1 MQDIR
6 WGTFWFFVL
15 EIILFLIISNMYSIK
30 DALIVCL
37 CLMSYFLLLHIFWI
51 YKLSKWLNNPSL
63 SNLPHGT
70 GIWQHI
76 FSKHYQILKESKKS
90 KKNLVSTLD
99 QFTQAAEA
107 LMDGVVA
114 LNESNEIIWSNRRS
128 QIMLN
133 LNPKKDTGQPINYI
147 FRNTDLISYLE
158 QGNYEESI
166 KINLDASNI
175 KIIEIKIIMFGEK
188 QKVLI
193 AKDIS
198 QAMKIESDRK
208 EFISNVSHE
217 LKTPLTVISGF
228 IETLE
233 DMFAIN
239 GKEHK
244 DILKMMGEQAYNMS
258 KLIDDLLLLSNVES
272 SIFQNRSEKI
282 LINTIITK
290 IKKTIFIL
298 DAKRHKIKYQIDA
311 KLNIYGSKKEIE
323 SAFLNLITNAI
334 RYTEEDGFISISWG
348 LINGLPIFEVRDTGS
363 GIDQKHI
370 NKITERFYRV
380 DVNRSRDNGGTGLG
394 LSIVKNII
402 KRHDGELKITS
413 EVGKG
418 SSFKLIFNKES
429 ILN

>member
-6 WGTFWFFVL
+6 WGTFWFFVF
-15 EIILFLIISNMYSIK
+15 EIILFLIISNMYSIE
-30 DALIVCL
+30 DGLIVCL
-37 CLMSYFLLLHIFWI
+37 CLMSCFLVLHMFWI

-70 GIWQHI
+70 GVWQHI

-128 QIMLN
+128 QVMLN
-133 LNPKKDTGQPINYI
+133 LNSKKDTGQPINYI

-158 QGNYEESI
+158 KGNYEESI
-166 KINLDASNI
+166 KINLEASNT
-175 KIIEIKIIMFGEK
+175 KTIEIKIVMFGEK

-198 QAMKIESDRK
+198 QAIKIESDRK

-233 DMFAIN
+233 DMFTIS

-244 DILKMMGEQAYNMS
+244 NILKMMGDQAYNMS

-272 SIFQNRSEKI
+272 SIFQNRSEKL
-282 LINTIITK
+282 LINTIMSK
-290 IKKTIFIL
+290 IKKNISIL
-298 DAKRHKIKYQIDA
+298 DTKNHKIKYQIDSS
-311 KLNIYGSKKEIE
+311 LTIYGSKKEIE

-334 RYTEEDGFISISWG
+334 RYTEKEGFISISWG

-363 GIDQKHI
+363 GIEQKHI
-370 NKITERFYRV
+370 NRITERFYRV
-380 DVNRSRDNGGTGLG
+380 DTDRSRDTGGTGLG

-402 KRHDGELKITS
+402 KKHDGELKITS
-413 EVGKG
+413 DIGKG
-418 SSFKLIFNKES
+418 SSFKLIFTKES
-429 ILN
+429 II

>member
-6 WGTFWFFVL
+6 WGTFWFFVF
-15 EIILFLIISNMYSIK
+15 EIILFFIISNMYSIE
-30 DALIVCL
+30 DGLIVCL
-37 CLMSYFLLLHIFWI
+37 CLMSCFLLLHMFWI

-70 GIWQHI
+70 GVWQHI

-128 QIMLN
+128 QVMLN
-133 LNPKKDTGQPINYI
+133 LNSKKDTGQPINYI

-158 QGNYEESI
+158 KGNYEESI
-166 KINLDASNI
+166 KVNLEASNT
-175 KIIEIKIIMFGEK
+175 KTIEIKIVMFGEK

-198 QAMKIESDRK
+198 QAIKIESDRK

-233 DMFAIN
+233 DMFTIS

-244 DILKMMGEQAYNMS
+244 NILKMMGDQAYNMS

-272 SIFQNRSEKI
+272 SIFQNRSEK
-282 LINTIITK
+282 LLMNTIISK
-290 IKKTIFIL
+290 IKKNISIL
-298 DAKRHKIKYQIDA
+298 DAKNHKIKYQIDSS
-311 KLNIYGSKKEIE
+311 LTIYGSKKEIE

-334 RYTEEDGFISISWG
+334 RYTEKEGFISISWG

-363 GIDQKHI
+363 GIQQKHI
-370 NKITERFYRV
+370 NRITERFYRV
-380 DVNRSRDNGGTGLG
+380 DTDRSRDTGGTGLG

-402 KRHDGELKITS
+402 KKHDGELKITS
-413 EVGKG
+413 AIGKG
-418 SSFKLIFNKES
+418 SSFKLIFTKES
-429 ILN
+429 II

>member
-1 MQDIR
+1 LQDIR
-6 WGTFWFFVL
+6 WSTFWFFVL
-15 EIILFLIISNMYSIK
+15 EIIVFLIISNIYSIE
-30 DALIVCL
+30 DGLIVCL
-37 CLMSYFLLLHIFWI
+37 CLMSCFLLVHIFWV
-51 YKLSKWLNNPSL
+51 YKLSKWLNNPTL

-70 GIWQHI
+70 GIWQNI
-76 FSKHYQILKESKKS
+76 FSKHYQILKDSKKS

-114 LNESNEIIWSNRRS
+114 LNENNEIIWSNRRS
-128 QIMLN
+128 QVMLN
-133 LNPKKDTGQPINYI
+133 LNSKKDTGQPINYI
-147 FRNTDLISYLE
+147 FRNTDLINYLE
-158 QGNYEESI
+158 KGNYEESI
-166 KINLDASNI
+166 KINLEASST
-175 KIIEIKIIMFGEK
+175 KTIEIKIVMFGGE

-198 QAMKIESDRK
+198 QAIKIESERK

-233 DMFAIN
+233 DMFSISGEKQKN
-239 GKEHK
+239 
-244 DILKMMGEQAYNMS
+244 ILKMMGDQAYNMS

-272 SIFQNRSEKI
+272 SIFQNRSEK
-282 LINTIITK
+282 LLMNVIISK
-290 IKKTIFIL
+290 IKKNISIL
-298 DAKRHKIKYQIDA
+298 DSKRHRIKYQIDNN
-311 KLNIYGSKKEIE
+311 LSIYGSKKEIE

-334 RYTEEDGFISISWG
+334 RYTDKDGFISISWG
-348 LINGLPIFEVRDTGS
+348 LINGLPIFEVRDTGC
-363 GIDQKHI
+363 GIKPKHI

-380 DVNRSRDNGGTGLG
+380 DADRSRNSGGTGLG

-402 KRHDGELKITS
+402 KQHDGQLKITS

-429 ILN
+429 II

>member
-6 WGTFWFFVL
+6 WGTFWFFVF
-15 EIILFLIISNMYSIK
+15 EIILFLIISNTYSIE
-30 DALIVCL
+30 DGLIVCL
-37 CLMSYFLLLHIFWI
+37 CLMSCFLLLHMFWI

-70 GIWQHI
+70 GVWQHI

-128 QIMLN
+128 QVMLN
-133 LNPKKDTGQPINYI
+133 LNSKKDTGQPINYI

-158 QGNYEESI
+158 KGNYEESI
-166 KINLDASNI
+166 KVNLEASNT
-175 KIIEIKIIMFGEK
+175 KTIEIKIVMFGEK

-198 QAMKIESDRK
+198 QAIKIESDRK

-233 DMFAIN
+233 DMFTIS

-244 DILKMMGEQAYNMS
+244 NILKMMGDQAYNMS

-272 SIFQNRSEKI
+272 SIFQNRSEK
-282 LINTIITK
+282 LLMNTIISK
-290 IKKTIFIL
+290 IKKNISIL
-298 DAKRHKIKYQIDA
+298 DAKNHKIKYQIDSS
-311 KLNIYGSKKEIE
+311 LTIYGSKKEIE

-334 RYTEEDGFISISWG
+334 RYTEKEGFISISWG

-363 GIDQKHI
+363 GIEQKHI
-370 NKITERFYRV
+370 NRITERFYRV
-380 DVNRSRDNGGTGLG
+380 DTDRSRDTGGTGLG

-402 KRHDGELKITS
+402 KKHDGELKITS
-413 EVGKG
+413 DIGKG
-418 SSFKLIFNKES
+418 SSFKLIFTKES
-429 ILN
+429 II

>member
-6 WGTFWFFVL
+6 WSTFWFFIL
-15 EIILFLIISNMYSIK
+15 EILLFLIISNMYSIK
-30 DALIVCL
+30 DGLIVCL
-37 CLMSYFLLLHIFWI
+37 LSLSCLLLLHTFWI

-76 FSKHYQILKESKKS
+76 FTKHYQIFKENKKS

-114 LNESNEIIWSNRRS
+114 LNENNEIIWSNRKS
-128 QIMLN
+128 QVMLN

-147 FRNTDLISYLE
+147 FRNTDLIKYLNK
-158 QGNYEESI
+158 GDYEESI
-166 KINLDASNI
+166 KIDLDTQSN
-175 KIIEIKIIMFGEK
+175 KIIEIKVVFFGDE

-198 QAMKIESDRK
+198 QAIKIESDRK

-228 IETLE
+228 IETLGS
-233 DMFAIN
+233 MFKN
-239 GKEHK
+239 NEKNHK
-244 DILKMMGEQAYNMS
+244 NILKMMGAQAYRMS

-272 SIFQNRSEKI
+272 SIFQNRSEKL
-282 LINTIITK
+282 LINTMINK
-290 IKKTIFIL
+290 IKKDISVL
-298 DAKRHKIKYQIDA
+298 DAKNHKIKYQINNDL
-311 KLNIYGSKKEIE
+311 KIYGSKKEIE
-323 SAFLNLITNAI
+323 SAFTNLITNAI
-334 RYTEEDGFISISWG
+334 RYTDKNGSVTISWG
-348 LINGLPIFEVRDTGS
+348 LINGLPIFEVRDTGN
-363 GIDQKHI
+363 GIEQKHI
-370 NKITERFYRV
+370 NRITERFYRV
-380 DVNRSRDNGGTGLG
+380 DLDRSRDSGGTGLG

-402 KRHDGELKITS
+402 KQHDGELKISS

-418 SSFKLIFNKES
+418 SSFKLIFSKES
-429 ILN
+429 II

>member
-1 MQDIR
+1 M
-6 WGTFWFFVL
+6 
-15 EIILFLIISNMYSIK
+15 
-30 DALIVCL
+30 
-37 CLMSYFLLLHIFWI
+37 FWI

-158 QGNYEESI
+158 KGNYEESI
-166 KINLDASNI
+166 KINLNTSNT
-175 KIIEIKIIMFGEK
+175 KIIEIKIVMFGEK

-198 QAMKIESDRK
+198 QEMKIESDRK

-233 DMFAIN
+233 DMFPNN
-239 GKEHK
+239 GKEHQN
-244 DILKMMGEQAYNMS
+244 IFKMMGDQAYNMS

-272 SIFQNRSEKI
+272 SLFQNRSEK
-282 LINTIITK
+282 LIIDTIINK
-290 IKKTIFIL
+290 IKKDIL
-298 DAKRHKIKYQIDA
+298 ILNVKNHKINYQVT
-311 KLNIYGSKKEIE
+311 KNLNIYGSKKEIK

-334 RYTEEDGFISISWG
+334 RYTNNNGSIFISWR

-363 GIDQKHI
+363 GIEQKHI
-370 NKITERFYRV
+370 NRITERFYRV
-380 DVNRSRDNGGTGLG
+380 DEDRSRDTGGTGLG

-402 KRHDGELKITS
+402 KQHDGELKITS

-429 ILN
+429 IT

>member
-6 WGTFWFFVL
+6 WGTFWFFIF
-15 EIILFLIISNMYSIK
+15 EIILFLIISNMYSIE

-37 CLMSYFLLLHIFWI
+37 CLMSCFLLLHMFWI

-70 GIWQHI
+70 GVWQHI
-76 FSKHYQILKESKKS
+76 FTKHYQILKESKKS

-128 QIMLN
+128 QVMLN
-133 LNPKKDTGQPINYI
+133 LNSKKDTGQPINYI

-158 QGNYEESI
+158 KGNYEESI
-166 KINLDASNI
+166 KINLEASNT
-175 KIIEIKIIMFGEK
+175 KTIEIKIVMFGEK

-198 QAMKIESDRK
+198 QAIKIESDRK

-233 DMFAIN
+233 DMFTIS

-244 DILKMMGEQAYNMS
+244 NILKMMGDQAYNMS

-272 SIFQNRSEKI
+272 SIFQNRSEKL
-282 LINTIITK
+282 LINTIMSK
-290 IKKTIFIL
+290 IKKNISIL
-298 DAKRHKIKYQIDA
+298 DAKNHKIKYQIDSS
-311 KLNIYGSKKEIE
+311 LTIYGSKKEIE
-323 SAFLNLITNAI
+323 SAFLNLITNAV
-334 RYTEEDGFISISWG
+334 RYTEKDGFISISWG

-363 GIDQKHI
+363 GIEQKHI
-370 NKITERFYRV
+370 NRITERFYRV
-380 DVNRSRDNGGTGLG
+380 DTDRSRDTGGTGLG

-402 KRHDGELKITS
+402 KKHDGELKITS
-413 EVGKG
+413 DIGKG

-429 ILN
+429 II

>member
-6 WGTFWFFVL
+6 WSTFWFFIL
-15 EIILFLIISNMYSIK
+15 EILLFLIISNMYSIK
-30 DALIVCL
+30 DGLIVCL
-37 CLMSYFLLLHIFWI
+37 LSLSCLLLLHTFWI

-70 GIWQHI
+70 GIWRHI
-76 FSKHYQILKESKKS
+76 FTKHYQILKENKKS

-114 LNESNEIIWSNRRS
+114 LNEDNEIIWSNRKS
-128 QIMLN
+128 QVMLN

-147 FRNTDLISYLE
+147 FRNTDLIKYLDKAD
-158 QGNYEESI
+158 YEESI
-166 KINLDASNI
+166 KIDLNTQSN
-175 KIIEIKIIMFGEK
+175 KIIEIKVVFFGDK

-198 QAMKIESDRK
+198 QAIKIESDRK

-228 IETLE
+228 IETLGS
-233 DMFAIN
+233 MFKN
-239 GKEHK
+239 NEKNHK
-244 DILKMMGEQAYNMS
+244 NILKMMGAQAYRMS

-272 SIFQNRSEKI
+272 SISQNRSEKL
-282 LINTIITK
+282 LINTMINK
-290 IKKTIFIL
+290 IKKDISVL
-298 DAKRHKIKYQIDA
+298 DAKNHKIKYQINND
-311 KLNIYGSKKEIE
+311 LRIYGSKKEIE
-323 SAFLNLITNAI
+323 SAFTNLIINAI
-334 RYTEEDGFISISWG
+334 RYTDKNGSVTISWG
-348 LINGLPIFEVRDTGS
+348 LINGLPIFEVRDTGN
-363 GIDQKHI
+363 GIEQKHI
-370 NKITERFYRV
+370 NRITERFYRV
-380 DVNRSRDNGGTGLG
+380 DLDRSRDSGGTGLG

-402 KRHDGELKITS
+402 KQHDGELKISS

-418 SSFKLIFNKES
+418 SSFKLIFSKES
-429 ILN
+429 II

>member
-6 WGTFWFFVL
+6 WGTFWFFVF
-15 EIILFLIISNMYSIK
+15 EIILFFIISNMYSIE
-30 DALIVCL
+30 DGLIVCL
-37 CLMSYFLLLHIFWI
+37 CLMSCFLLLHMFWI

-70 GIWQHI
+70 GVWQHI
-76 FSKHYQILKESKKS
+76 FTKHYQILKESKKS

-128 QIMLN
+128 QVMLN
-133 LNPKKDTGQPINYI
+133 LNSKKDTGQPINYI

-158 QGNYEESI
+158 KGNYEESI
-166 KINLDASNI
+166 KVNLEASNT
-175 KIIEIKIIMFGEK
+175 KTIEIKIVMFGEK

-198 QAMKIESDRK
+198 QAIKIESDRK

-233 DMFAIN
+233 DMFTIS

-244 DILKMMGEQAYNMS
+244 NILKMMGDQAYNMS

-272 SIFQNRSEKI
+272 SIFQNRSEKL
-282 LINTIITK
+282 LINTIMSK
-290 IKKTIFIL
+290 IKKNISIL
-298 DAKRHKIKYQIDA
+298 DAKNHKIKYQIDSS
-311 KLNIYGSKKEIE
+311 LTIYGSKKEIE
-323 SAFLNLITNAI
+323 SAFLNLITNAV
-334 RYTEEDGFISISWG
+334 RYTDKDGFISISWG

-363 GIDQKHI
+363 GIQQKHI
-370 NKITERFYRV
+370 NRITERFYRV
-380 DVNRSRDNGGTGLG
+380 DTDRSRDTGGTGLG

-402 KRHDGELKITS
+402 KKHDGELKITS
-413 EVGKG
+413 AIGKG
-418 SSFKLIFNKES
+418 SSFKLIFTKES
-429 ILN
+429 II

>member
-6 WGTFWFFVL
+6 WGTFWFFVF
-15 EIILFLIISNMYSIK
+15 EIILFLIISNMYSIE
-30 DALIVCL
+30 DGLIVCL
-37 CLMSYFLLLHIFWI
+37 CLMSCFLLLHMFWI

-70 GIWQHI
+70 GVWQHI
-76 FSKHYQILKESKKS
+76 FTKHYQILKESKKS

-128 QIMLN
+128 QVMLN
-133 LNPKKDTGQPINYI
+133 LNSKKDTGQPINYI

-158 QGNYEESI
+158 KGNYEESI
-166 KINLDASNI
+166 KVNLEASNT
-175 KIIEIKIIMFGEK
+175 KTIEIKIVMFGEK

-198 QAMKIESDRK
+198 QAIKIESDRK

-233 DMFAIN
+233 DMFTIS

-244 DILKMMGEQAYNMS
+244 NILKMMGDQAYNMS

-272 SIFQNRSEKI
+272 SIFQNRSEKL
-282 LINTIITK
+282 LINTIMSK
-290 IKKTIFIL
+290 IKKNISIL
-298 DAKRHKIKYQIDA
+298 DAKNHKIKYQINSS
-311 KLNIYGSKKEIE
+311 LNIYGSKKEIE
-323 SAFLNLITNAI
+323 SAFLNLITNAV
-334 RYTEEDGFISISWG
+334 RYTEKEGFISISWG

-363 GIDQKHI
+363 GIEQKHI
-370 NKITERFYRV
+370 NRITERFYRV
-380 DVNRSRDNGGTGLG
+380 DKDRSRDTGGTGLG

-402 KRHDGELKITS
+402 KKHDGELKITS
-413 EVGKG
+413 DIGKG
-418 SSFKLIFNKES
+418 SSFKLIFTKES
-429 ILN
+429 II

>member
-1 MQDIR
+1 LQDIR
-6 WGTFWFFVL
+6 WSTFWFFVF
-15 EIILFLIISNMYSIK
+15 EILLFLILSNIYSIEK
-30 DALIVCL
+30 ALIVCL
-37 CLMSYFLLLHIFWI
+37 FLMSCSLILHVFWI

-76 FSKHYQILKESKKS
+76 FTKHYQIHKESKKS

-99 QFTQAAEA
+99 QFTKAAEA

-114 LNESNEIIWSNRRS
+114 LNESNEIIWSNKRS

-133 LNPKKDTGQPINYI
+133 LNSKKDTGQPINYI

-158 QGNYEESI
+158 KDNFEESI
-166 KINLDASNI
+166 KIHLDASNT
-175 KIIEIKIIMFGEK
+175 KIIEIKIVRFGEK

-198 QAMKIESDRK
+198 QAIKIESDRK

-217 LKTPLTVISGF
+217 LRTPLTVISGF

-233 DMFAIN
+233 DILKIK

-244 DILKMMGEQAYNMS
+244 DILKMMGDQAYNMS

-272 SIFQNRSEKI
+272 SLFQNRSEKI
-282 LINTIITK
+282 VINKMISK
-290 IKKTIFIL
+290 IKKSILIL
-298 DAKRHKIKYQIDA
+298 DSKNHIIKYQIDQNL
-311 KLNIYGSKKEIE
+311 KIYGSKKEIE
-323 SAFLNLITNAI
+323 SAFTNLITNAI
-334 RYTEEDGFISISWG
+334 RYTNKNGSISISWR
-348 LINGLPIFEVRDTGS
+348 LINGLPIFEVRDNGN
-363 GIDQKHI
+363 GIEKKHI

-380 DVNRSRDNGGTGLG
+380 DADRSRNSGGTGLG

-402 KRHDGELKITS
+402 KQHNGELKIS
-413 EVGKG
+413 SDIGKG
-418 SSFKLIFNKES
+418 SSFKLVFNKES
-429 ILN
+429 IFN

>member
-6 WGTFWFFVL
+6 WGTFWFFIF
-15 EIILFLIISNMYSIK
+15 EIILFLIISNMYSIE

-37 CLMSYFLLLHIFWI
+37 CLMSCFLLLHMFWI

-133 LNPKKDTGQPINYI
+133 LNSKKDTGQPINYI

-158 QGNYEESI
+158 KGNYEESI
-166 KINLDASNI
+166 KINLDTSNT
-175 KIIEIKIIMFGEK
+175 KIIEIKIVMFGEK

-233 DMFAIN
+233 DMFANN

-244 DILKMMGEQAYNMS
+244 NILKMMGDQAYNMS

-272 SIFQNRSEKI
+272 SLFQNRSEKLTI
-282 LINTIITK
+282 DTIINK
-290 IKKTIFIL
+290 IKKDIL
-298 DAKRHKIKYQIDA
+298 ILNVKNHKIKYQVS
-311 KLNIYGSKKEIE
+311 KNLNIYGSKKEIK

-334 RYTEEDGFISISWG
+334 RYTNNNGSIFISWG

-363 GIDQKHI
+363 GIEQKHI
-370 NKITERFYRV
+370 NRITERFYRV
-380 DVNRSRDNGGTGLG
+380 DVDRSRDSGGTGLG

-402 KRHDGELKITS
+402 KQHDGELKITS

-429 ILN
+429 IT